1 MKCRPLITQ
10 FPLLVHLHYFLIHRM
25 SAKGTSLDHI
35 PPYSKCQRLLKYNS
49 LSFCSNKL
57 SINIRFLVLGPAG
70 EGCVFRT
77 KSPYSVIFERFPGT
91 MREFFTQCFAPCAF
105 FSWVTNH
112 KNKNFAGATSS
123 DTGKKKRSSS
133 PAVGKSR
140 VLAVKHYRWLTLDVS
155 RGAFWS
161 EGEKSRK
168 I

>member
-1 MKCRPLITQ
+1 MQVSAASWDFSALFQMKCRPLITQ

-35 PPYSKCQRLLKYNS
+35 PPYSKYQRLLKYNS

-123 DTGKKKRSSS
+123 DTGKKKKEVVR
-133 PAVGKSR
+133 
-140 VLAVKHYRWLTLDVS
+140 LRWERAACLRWNTTGGW
-155 RGAFWS
+155 R
-161 EGEKSRK
+161 
-168 I
+168 

>member
-1 MKCRPLITQ
+1 MQVSAASWDFSALFQMKCRPLITQ

-91 MREFFTQCFAPCAF
+91 MREFFMQCFAPCAF

-123 DTGKKKRSSS
+123 DTGKKKEVVR
-133 PAVGKSR
+133 
-140 VLAVKHYRWLTLDVS
+140 LRWERAACLRWNTTGGW
-155 RGAFWS
+155 R
-161 EGEKSRK
+161 
-168 I
+168 

>member
-1 MKCRPLITQ
+1 MQVSAASWDFSALFQMKCRPLITQ

-70 EGCVFRT
+70 EGCVFWT

-123 DTGKKKRSSS
+123 DTGKKKKEVVR
-133 PAVGKSR
+133 
-140 VLAVKHYRWLTLDVS
+140 LRWERAACLRWNTTGGW
-155 RGAFWS
+155 R
-161 EGEKSRK
+161 
-168 I
+168 

>member
-35 PPYSKCQRLLKYNS
+35 PPYSKYQRLLKYNS

-70 EGCVFRT
+70 EGCVFWT

-123 DTGKKKRSSS
+123 DTGKKKKKYF
-133 PAVGKSR
+133 ACGGKEPR
-140 VLAVKHYRWLTLDVS
+140 ACGETLPVADARCVS
-155 RGAFWS
+155 RCFLKRRGK
-161 EGEKSRK
+161 E
-168 I
+168 

>member
-1 MKCRPLITQ
+1 MQVSAASWDFSALFQMKCRPLITQ

-35 PPYSKCQRLLKYNS
+35 PPYSKYQRLLKYNS

-123 DTGKKKRSSS
+123 DTGKKKKEVVRLQWER
-133 PAVGKSR
+133 AAC
-140 VLAVKHYRWLTLDVS
+140 LRWNTTGGW
-155 RGAFWS
+155 R
-161 EGEKSRK
+161 
-168 I
+168 

>member
-91 MREFFTQCFAPCAF
+91 MRVFYAVFRTMRILLLG
-105 FSWVTNH
+105 
-112 KNKNFAGATSS
+112 NKPQKQKLCRCNQLRHRK
-123 DTGKKKRSSS
+123 KKKRSSS

>member
-1 MKCRPLITQ
+1 MQVSAASWDFSALFQMKCRPLITQ

-35 PPYSKCQRLLKYNS
+35 PPYSKCQRLLKYNR
-49 LSFCSNKL
+49 LIFCSNKL

-77 KSPYSVIFERFPGT
+77 KSPYSVIFERFPGK
-91 MREFFTQCFAPCAF
+91 MRGFFTQCFAPCAF

-123 DTGKKKRSSS
+123 DTEKKEEVRLWWER
-133 PAVGKSR
+133 AAC
-140 VLAVKHYRWLTLDVS
+140 LRWNTTGGW
-155 RGAFWS
+155 R
-161 EGEKSRK
+161 
-168 I
+168 

>member
-123 DTGKKKRSSS
+123 DTGKKKKKF
-133 PAVGKSR
+133 ACGGKELR
-140 VLAVKHYRWLTLDVS
+140 ACGETLPVADARCVS
-155 RGAFWS
+155 RRFLKRRGK
-161 EGEKSRK
+161 E
-168 I
+168 

>member
-1 MKCRPLITQ
+1 MQVSAASWDFSALFQMKCRPLITQ

-123 DTGKKKRSSS
+123 DTGKKKKEE
-133 PAVGKSR
+133 VC
-140 VLAVKHYRWLTLDVS
+140 LRWERAACLRWNTTGGW
-155 RGAFWS
+155 R
-161 EGEKSRK
+161 
-168 I
+168 

>member
-1 MKCRPLITQ
+1 MQVSAASWDFSALFQMKCRPLITQ

-123 DTGKKKRSSS
+123 DTGKKKKEVVR
-133 PAVGKSR
+133 
-140 VLAVKHYRWLTLDVS
+140 LRWERAACLRWNTTGGW
-155 RGAFWS
+155 R
-161 EGEKSRK
+161 
-168 I
+168 

>member
-1 MKCRPLITQ
+1 MQVSAASWDFSALFQMKCRPLITQ

-123 DTGKKKRSSS
+123 DTGKKKKEVFR
-133 PAVGKSR
+133 
-140 VLAVKHYRWLTLDVS
+140 LRWERAACLRWNTTGGW
-155 RGAFWS
+155 R
-161 EGEKSRK
+161 
-168 I
+168 

>member
-10 FPLLVHLHYFLIHRM
+10 FPLLVHLHYFLIHTM

-35 PPYSKCQRLLKYNS
+35 PPYSKCQCLLKYNR

-77 KSPYSVIFERFPGT
+77 KSPYSVIFERFPGK
-91 MREFFTQCFAPCAF
+91 MREFFYAVFRTMCILLLSNEPQKQKLCRC
-105 FSWVTNH
+105 NQLRH
-112 KNKNFAGATSS
+112 R
-123 DTGKKKRSSS
+123 KKRRSS

-155 RGAFWS
+155 LGAFWS